1 MDDLFL
7 ILALLSIV
15 AFFIGL
21 IKPSVFTRFLK
32 ERATRKGVAA
42 IFGTAAIVF
51 FVLFGITA
59 EPSSTTQP
67 ATKNSVVTEQ
77 QEQSSEPAKPLSE
90 KEVKPEITQ
99 LPQQEAQRYPS
110 FAKETMDRDCI
121 LSCEGGDEVVLWD
134 KPTSAAKGA
143 RLHDKVPCGTRCW
156 AFNKYYNE
164 EYNITFYAVNT
175 LDPRVENAWGWITED
190 LITWLEE

>member
-15 AFFIGL
+15 AFFVGL
-21 IKPSVFTRFLK
+21 VKPLVFTRFLK
-32 ERATRKGVAA
+32 ERATRKGVAT

-51 FVLFGITA
+51 FVLFGITT
-59 EPSSTTQP
+59 EPSSPTQP

-77 QEQSSEPAKPLSE
+77 QEQFSEPVKPLSE

-99 LPQQEAQRYPS
+99 LPQQETQKYPS
-110 FAKETMDRDCI
+110 FIEETMDRDCI
-121 LSCEGGDEVVLWD
+121 LSCAGGDEVVLWD

-143 RLHDKVPCGTRCW
+143 RPRDAVPCGTFCW

-175 LDPRVENAWGWITED
+175 LDPRVKNAWGWITED